1 MMPSQQ
7 EAICAQITAPGYSA
21 VSLIRVSG
29 RDSIEIVA
37 KFFRPRGKL
46 LKLTSQG
53 LILGS
58 FYDRGGFP
66 LDQVL
71 CAVFRAPASYTGED
85 CVEISCHGNPE
96 IVARVLENLLLEAR
110 LARPG
115 EFTLRALRHG
125 KMDLVQAEAVNDLI
139 LATGSLA
146 GTAALMQVQGLL
158 SSHLGELLEQ
168 ITAARLRCELAIDF
182 ADQDLPQIDLDDL
195 RQRISGILEQ
205 TRLLQSEGRQ
215 GRIIREG
222 IRVLIAGPPNS
233 GKSSLFNAF
242 LRYNRAIVTPHPG
255 TTRDYLEE
263 RVALQGYTLIL
274 TDTAGLRDTRDSI
287 ERQGIERSFELM
299 RSADLIL
306 HLSPADQARQG
317 TEDSLIPP
325 EFHPKTLWLLS
336 KSDLAGPGLT
346 SSGCIPVTVMR
357 EEGLDQLKAAIL
369 ERFQLRQ
376 PDLRRPL
383 VTNARHLA
391 ALQRCEDA
399 LVKAL
404 DSLREEAGFEFTAFD
419 LIAASKALEEIL
431 GVISSDDLLERIFSN
446 FCIGK

>member
-115 EFTLRALRHG
+115 EFTLRALLNG
-125 KMDLVQAEAVNDLI
+125 KIDLVQAEAVNDLI
-139 LATGSLA
+139 HATGSLA
-146 GTAALMQVQGLL
+146 GTAALMQVRGLL

-195 RQRISGILEQ
+195 RQRISAILEQ

-222 IRVLIAGPPNS
+222 IRVLIAAPRTPVNP
-233 GKSSLFNAF
+233 LFS
-242 LRYNRAIVTPHPG
+242 TPFSA
-255 TTRDYLEE
+255 TT
-263 RVALQGYTLIL
+263 
-274 TDTAGLRDTRDSI
+274 GLS
-287 ERQGIERSFELM
+287 
-299 RSADLIL
+299 
-306 HLSPADQARQG
+306 
-317 TEDSLIPP
+317 
-325 EFHPKTLWLLS
+325 
-336 KSDLAGPGLT
+336 
-346 SSGCIPVTVMR
+346 
-357 EEGLDQLKAAIL
+357 
-369 ERFQLRQ
+369 
-376 PDLRRPL
+376 
-383 VTNARHLA
+383 
-391 ALQRCEDA
+391 
-399 LVKAL
+399 
-404 DSLREEAGFEFTAFD
+404 
-419 LIAASKALEEIL
+419 
-431 GVISSDDLLERIFSN
+431 
-446 FCIGK
+446 

>member
-37 KFFRPRGKL
+37 KYFRPRGKL

-115 EFTLRALRHG
+115 EFTLRALLNG

-146 GTAALMQVQGLL
+146 GTAALMQVQGQL

-317 TEDSLIPP
+317 TEDILIPP

-346 SSGCIPVTVMR
+346 SSDCIPVTVIR
-357 EEGLDQLKAAIL
+357 KDGLDQPKAAITA
-369 ERFQLRQ
+369 RFQLQQR
-376 PDLRRPL
+376 DLRRPL

-404 DSLREEAGFEFTAFD
+404 DSLRDEAGFEFTAFD

>member
-1 MMPSQQ
+1 
-7 EAICAQITAPGYSA
+7 
-21 VSLIRVSG
+21 
-29 RDSIEIVA
+29 
-37 KFFRPRGKL
+37 
-46 LKLTSQG
+46 
-53 LILGS
+53 
-58 FYDRGGFP
+58 
-66 LDQVL
+66 
-71 CAVFRAPASYTGED
+71 
-85 CVEISCHGNPE
+85 
-96 IVARVLENLLLEAR
+96 
-110 LARPG
+110 
-115 EFTLRALRHG
+115 
-125 KMDLVQAEAVNDLI
+125 MDLVQAEAVNDLI

-306 HLSPADQARQG
+306 HLSPADQARQDA
-317 TEDSLIPP
+317 EDSLIPP

>member
-37 KFFRPRGKL
+37 KYFRPRGKL

-115 EFTLRALRHG
+115 EFTLRALLNG

-146 GTAALMQVQGLL
+146 GTAALMQVQGQL

-263 RVALQGYTLIL
+263 RIALRGYTLIL

-317 TEDSLIPP
+317 TEDILIPP

-346 SSGCIPVTVMR
+346 SSGCIPVTVIR
-357 EEGLDQLKAAIL
+357 EDGLDQLKAAIM
-369 ERFQLRQ
+369 ERFQLQQ

-404 DSLREEAGFEFTAFD
+404 DSLRDEAGFEFTAFD

>member
-53 LILGS
+53 LMLGS

-96 IVARVLENLLLEAR
+96 IVARVMENLLLEAR

-115 EFTLRALRHG
+115 EFTLRALLNG

-306 HLSPADQARQG
+306 HLSPADQAQQG

-346 SSGCIPVTVMR
+346 SSGIIPVTVMR

-369 ERFQLRQ
+369 ERFQLQQ

-404 DSLREEAGFEFTAFD
+404 DSLRDEAGFEFTAFD

>member
-37 KFFRPRGKL
+37 KYFRPRGKL

-115 EFTLRALRHG
+115 EFTLRALLNG

-146 GTAALMQVQGLL
+146 GTAALMQVQGQL

-195 RQRISGILEQ
+195 RQRINSIMEQ

-215 GRIIREG
+215 GRIIRES

-242 LRYNRAIVTPHPG
+242 LRYNRAIVTPQPG

-317 TEDSLIPP
+317 TEDILIPP

-346 SSGCIPVTVMR
+346 SSGCIPVTVIR
-357 EEGLDQLKAAIL
+357 EDGLDQLKAAIM
-369 ERFQLRQ
+369 ERFQLQQ

-404 DSLREEAGFEFTAFD
+404 DSLRDEAGFEFTAFD

>member
-115 EFTLRALRHG
+115 EFTLRALLNG

-306 HLSPADQARQG
+306 HLSPADQARLDV
-317 TEDSLIPP
+317 EDSLIPL

-336 KSDLAGPGLT
+336 KSDLARPGLT

-376 PDLRRPL
+376 PDMRRPL

>member
-37 KFFRPRGKL
+37 KYFRPRGKL

-115 EFTLRALRHG
+115 EFTLRALLNG

-146 GTAALMQVQGLL
+146 GTAALMQVQGQL

-168 ITAARLRCELAIDF
+168 ITAARLRCELAIEF

-317 TEDSLIPP
+317 TEDILIPP

-346 SSGCIPVTVMR
+346 SSGCIPVTVIR
-357 EEGLDQLKAAIL
+357 EDGLDQLKAAIM
-369 ERFQLRQ
+369 ERFQLQQ

-404 DSLREEAGFEFTAFD
+404 DSLRDEAGFEFTAFD

>member
-37 KFFRPRGKL
+37 KYFRPRGKL

-115 EFTLRALRHG
+115 EFTLRALLNG

-146 GTAALMQVQGLL
+146 GTAALMQVQGQL

-317 TEDSLIPP
+317 TEDILIPP

-346 SSGCIPVTVMR
+346 SSGCIPVTVIR
-357 EEGLDQLKAAIL
+357 EDGLDQLKAAIM
-369 ERFQLRQ
+369 ERFQLQQ

-404 DSLREEAGFEFTAFD
+404 DSLRDEAGFEFTAFD

>member
-115 EFTLRALRHG
+115 EFTLRALLNG

>member
-1 MMPSQQ
+1 MPSQQ

-53 LILGS
+53 LMLGS

-115 EFTLRALRHG
+115 EFTLRALLNG

-195 RQRISGILEQ
+195 RQRINAILEQ

-306 HLSPADQARQG
+306 HLSPADQARQDA
-317 TEDSLIPP
+317 EDSLIPP

-336 KSDLAGPGLT
+336 KSDLAGPGLA
-346 SSGCIPVTVMR
+346 SSGCIPVTVIR
-357 EEGLDQLKAAIL
+357 EDGLDQLKAAIL

-404 DSLREEAGFEFTAFD
+404 DSLRDEAGFEFTAFD

>member
-1 MMPSQQ
+1 MPSQQ

-37 KFFRPRGKL
+37 KYFRPRGKL

-115 EFTLRALRHG
+115 EFTLRALLNG

-146 GTAALMQVQGLL
+146 GTAALMQVQGQL

-317 TEDSLIPP
+317 TEDILIPP

-346 SSGCIPVTVMR
+346 SSGCIPVTVIR
-357 EEGLDQLKAAIL
+357 EDGLDQLKAAIM
-369 ERFQLRQ
+369 ERFQLQQ

-404 DSLREEAGFEFTAFD
+404 DSLRDEAGFEFTAFD

>member
-115 EFTLRALRHG
+115 EFTLRALLNG

-146 GTAALMQVQGLL
+146 GTAALMQVRGLL

-195 RQRISGILEQ
+195 RQRISAILEQ

-263 RVALQGYTLIL
+263 RVALRGYTLIL

-317 TEDSLIPP
+317 AEDSLIPT

-336 KSDLAGPGLT
+336 KSDLASPDLAA
-346 SSGCIPVTVMR
+346 SGCLPVTVMR
-357 EEGLDQLKAAIL
+357 EDGLDQLKAAIL
-369 ERFQLRQ
+369 ERFQLQQ

>member
-115 EFTLRALRHG
+115 EFTLRALLNG

-195 RQRISGILEQ
+195 RQRINGILEQ

-287 ERQGIERSFELM
+287 ELQGIERSFELM

-357 EEGLDQLKAAIL
+357 EEGLDQLKATIL
-369 ERFQLRQ
+369 ERFQLQQ

-404 DSLREEAGFEFTAFD
+404 DSLRDEAGFEFTAFD

>member
-1 MMPSQQ
+1 MPSQQ

-53 LILGS
+53 LMLGS

-115 EFTLRALRHG
+115 EFTLRALLNG

-195 RQRISGILEQ
+195 CQRISAILEQ

-306 HLSPADQARQG
+306 HLSPADQARQDA
-317 TEDSLIPP
+317 EDSLIPP

-336 KSDLAGPGLT
+336 KSDLAGPGLA
-346 SSGCIPVTVMR
+346 SSGCIPVTVIR

-404 DSLREEAGFEFTAFD
+404 DSLRDEAGFEFTAFD

>member
-37 KFFRPRGKL
+37 KYFRPRGKL

-115 EFTLRALRHG
+115 EFTLRALLNG

-317 TEDSLIPP
+317 TEDILIPP

-346 SSGCIPVTVMR
+346 SSGCIPVTVIR
-357 EEGLDQLKAAIL
+357 EDGLDQLKAAIM
-369 ERFQLRQ
+369 ERFQLQQ

-404 DSLREEAGFEFTAFD
+404 DSLRDEAGFEFTAFD

>member
-37 KFFRPRGKL
+37 KYFRPRGKL

-58 FYDRGGFP
+58 FYDGGGFP

-115 EFTLRALRHG
+115 EFTLRALLNG

-146 GTAALMQVQGLL
+146 GTAALMQVQGQL

-317 TEDSLIPP
+317 TEDILIPP

-346 SSGCIPVTVMR
+346 SSGCIPVTVIR
-357 EEGLDQLKAAIL
+357 EDGLDQLKAAIM
-369 ERFQLRQ
+369 ERFQLQQ

-404 DSLREEAGFEFTAFD
+404 DSLRDEAGFEFTAFD

>member
-115 EFTLRALRHG
+115 EFTLRALLNG

-146 GTAALMQVQGLL
+146 GTAALMQVQGQL